1 METSNSRTIEELRSK
16 VSSIVD
22 LLAKLDVEIKER
34 EQERLAST
42 LHQDRQKED
51 DHQPGELPYRVMH
64 LRNNPA
70 QMEIQSSLKEI
81 RELKKENDRLRA
93 RLELLESGN
102 DADVTRRID
111 DAVNNAHQIEVLSQR
126 LSEFQKREA
135 KILDSFRKTSREF
148 REVCYLLTGYRV
160 DALKDSI
167 YRLTSMYAESEEDK
181 LFFEIAPDG
190 AIQLLKSE
198 YSDRLSEHISTY
210 LENADSFPAFLASI
224 TLDLFR
230 STTQLTPMSM
240 CMSTTIQPNPGYNS
254 RRE

>member
-1 METSNSRTIEELRSK
+1 MGSNHNRTIREIKSK
-16 VSSIVD
+16 VDSIVG
-22 LLAKLDVEIKER
+22 LLDKLDLEVKEEDRSHIAIADGTER
-34 EQERLAST
+34 ENGHEY
-42 LHQDRQKED
+42 
-51 DHQPGELPYRVMH
+51 GELPYRVIH
-64 LRNNPA
+64 LKNNPA
-70 QMEIQSSLKEI
+70 QMKIHAKTKELE
-81 RELKKENDRLRA
+81 ELKKENERLRA

-160 DALKDSI
+160 DALKDRI

-224 TLDLFR
+224 TLELFK

-240 CMSTTIQPNPGYNS
+240 CMSTTIQPNPVYSS